1 MTEQRSSSTR
11 KPSYSPRPSSDRRGP
26 SSDRKSWKPRE
37 ENNDRPRAAG
47 PRTDSRDAKPRSFS
61 DRPSTGSRPFNREGR
76 PSSDRPSSG
85 SRPFNREGRPA
96 SDRPAG
102 ARPFNRED
110 RPTTARSFNRDERSS
125 VAPRSD
131 RNERPSAPRSFDRGA
146 RPYQPRDDR
155 SSAPRPAYRDRADRS
170 SAPREDQTNWYAENR
185 KSKFERSDDN
195 RGDKTERKIP
205 EGFDRLDEIKACG
218 INACRAIFN
227 TRKND
232 LVRAYVTEETVTE
245 FGDMLKFCAA
255 NKKAYHVVTSE
266 DLNKIS
272 GSTHHEGVCVIAK
285 TKAQSWQTLQTKL
298 ATQKAEPALLLL
310 LEDVGN
316 PHNVGAIVRTAAHFG
331 VSAVLAPGTETFKP
345 SSSLLRTAEGGAE
358 QVDIVATPDL
368 SVLVGELRKLGF
380 KILATASNGKD
391 KLYADGAIPARTAL
405 IIGNESRGISSNAR
419 KLADSTLSIPGNGTV
434 ESLNVSAATATLC
447 GEFWRRHKS

>member
-1 MTEQRSSSTR
+1 MTEQRSSPTR

-26 SSDRKSWKPRE
+26 NSDRKSWKPRE
-37 ENNDRPRAAG
+37 EFSERPRSSAPRDENRESK
-47 PRTDSRDAKPRSFS
+47 PRTFS
-61 DRPSTGSRPFNREGR
+61 DRPSTGPRPFKRDDRPTGNRPFNR
-76 PSSDRPSSG
+76 D
-85 SRPFNREGRPA
+85 A
-96 SDRPAG
+96 RPAG
-102 ARPFNRED
+102 
-110 RPTTARSFNRDERSS
+110 ARSFNRDERTPTSR
-125 VAPRSD
+125 PSD
-131 RNERPSAPRSFDRGA
+131 RPARPFQRDDRSAPTPRYRDRSERPSAPR
-146 RPYQPRDDR
+146 
-155 SSAPRPAYRDRADRS
+155 
-170 SAPREDQTNWYAENR
+170 EEQTNWYAENR
-185 KSKFERSDDN
+185 KSKFERSD
-195 RGDKTERKIP
+195 GVGEKPERKVP

-227 TRKND
+227 ARKND

-285 TKAQSWQTLQTKL
+285 AKAQSWQLLQTKL
-298 ATQKAEPALLLL
+298 ATKKTEPSLLLI

-316 PHNVGAIVRTAAHFG
+316 PHNVGAIIRSAAHFG
-331 VSAVLAPGTETFKP
+331 VSAVLAPGMDTFKP

-358 QVDIVATPDL
+358 QVDIVAAPDL
-368 SVLVGELRKLGF
+368 SLLVGELRKLGF

-391 KLYADGAIPARTAL
+391 KLYAEASIPARTAL
-405 IIGNESRGISSNAR
+405 IIGNESRGISANAR
-419 KLADSTLSIPGNGTV
+419 KLADSTLSIPGSGTV